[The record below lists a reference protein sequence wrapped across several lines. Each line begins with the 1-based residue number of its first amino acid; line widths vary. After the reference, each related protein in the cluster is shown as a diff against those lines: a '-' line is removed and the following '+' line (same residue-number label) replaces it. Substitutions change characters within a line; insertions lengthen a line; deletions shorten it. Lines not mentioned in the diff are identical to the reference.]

1 MYEPGSPSASDRVR
15 KTFDEQLALQC
26 GEGVDFIIGETFSW
40 LGEALIAVERAKTT
54 GLPVMVTICFENKDE
69 TADGKSAE
77 EAAKAL
83 IDSGADIVGM
93 NCLRSP
99 EHTLPS
105 MEKMR
110 KAVSGYLAC
119 QPVAYRTPKDK
130 PDFTSLPEFPYAL
143 DPLQLTRKDMGD
155 YAVKAKEI
163 GINYIGSCCGSV
175 AMHVRAMAQALG
187 KLTDDTRTWK
197 KGGEKAMSASSKIKL
212 EDLSRAIAEGQLK
225 ELPLVLK
232 ADVQGSIEALGDQL
246 MKIPQEKIKLRIIR
260 SGAGAIT
267 EGDVLLAAASNAVVI
282 GFNVRPERKAA
293 EVAER
298 DRVEIRLYTVI
309 YDAVEEMKKALE
321 GLLEPTIREV
331 RLGSAEVREAFR
343 ISKIGTIAGCY
354 VVDGRVNRNAQVRL
368 LRDNVVIHTGKVS
381 SLKRFKED
389 ASEVKAGTECGIGI
403 ANYNDI
409 KPGDVIE
416 FFTTEKVKETLQ

>member
-1 MYEPGSPSASDRVR
+1 MAKKGILERLKEGVVLGDGGYLLELEKRGWVRPGPFTPEVAITHPEALRELHVEFREAGADVLQALTFYASRDKLATVGLEDKLEDINKSAVRVAREVAGDKCLVAGNLSLTWMYEPGSPAASDRVR

-40 LGEALIAVERAKTT
+40 LGEALIAVERSKTT

-83 IDSGADIVGM
+83 IDAGADIVGM

-110 KAVSGYLAC
+110 NAVSGYLAC

-143 DPLQLTRKDMGD
+143 DPLQLTRKEMGD
-155 YAVKAKEI
+155 YAVKANEI

-187 KLTDDTRTWK
+187 KLTDDKRTWK
-197 KGGEKAMSASSKIKL
+197 KGGEKAMSAYEYYDHDSVMSKK
-212 EDLSRAIAEGQLK
+212 
-225 ELPLVLK
+225 
-232 ADVQGSIEALGDQL
+232 
-246 MKIPQEKIKLRIIR
+246 
-260 SGAGAIT
+260 
-267 EGDVLLAAASNAVVI
+267 
-282 GFNVRPERKAA
+282 
-293 EVAER
+293 
-298 DRVEIRLYTVI
+298 
-309 YDAVEEMKKALE
+309 
-321 GLLEPTIREV
+321 
-331 RLGSAEVREAFR
+331 
-343 ISKIGTIAGCY
+343 
-354 VVDGRVNRNAQVRL
+354 
-368 LRDNVVIHTGKVS
+368 
-381 SLKRFKED
+381 
-389 ASEVKAGTECGIGI
+389 
-403 ANYNDI
+403 
-409 KPGDVIE
+409 
-416 FFTTEKVKETLQ
+416 